1 MKTLQQRYGQRM
13 TMESVINYYLPIGTK
28 VSVKKVGNK
37 EGELVRFRN
46 GRVSSDSFK
55 GVIIDDQKLFFIV
68 DIHGNGGSYRRCI
81 NKIDVFCGDYIVK
94 VLGNAA

>member
-1 MKTLQQRYGQRM
+1 MKTLQQRYGRRM
-13 TMESVINYYLPIGTK
+13 TMESVIKCHLPIGTK

-46 GRVSSDSFK
+46 GRVSSDSFE

-68 DIHGNGGSYRRCI
+68 DIHRNGGSYRRCI
-81 NKIDVFCGDYIVK
+81 NKIDVFCGDYVVK
-94 VLGNAA
+94 VLRNAA

>member
-13 TMESVINYYLPIGTK
+13 TMESVTNYPLPIGTK
-28 VSVKKVGNK
+28 VSVEKVINK
-37 EGELVRFRN
+37 ESKLVRFRN
-46 GRVSSDSFK
+46 GRVPLDSFE

-68 DIHGNGGSYRRCI
+68 DIHGNGGSYRRCV
-81 NKIDVFCGDYIVK
+81 NKIDIYCGDYIVK

>member
-13 TMESVINYYLPIGTK
+13 TMESVINYHLPIGTK

-46 GRVSSDSFK
+46 GRVSSDSFRALLLM
-55 GVIIDDQKLFFIV
+55 IRNCFSL
-68 DIHGNGGSYRRCI
+68 
-81 NKIDVFCGDYIVK
+81 
-94 VLGNAA
+94 